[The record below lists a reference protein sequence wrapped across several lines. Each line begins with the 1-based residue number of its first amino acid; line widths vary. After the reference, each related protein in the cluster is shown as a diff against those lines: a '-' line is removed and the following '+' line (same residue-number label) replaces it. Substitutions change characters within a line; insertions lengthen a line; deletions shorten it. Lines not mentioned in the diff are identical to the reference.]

1 MYSVLSLYC
10 VTLQKHLKTCN
21 KMGVECPKGCGE
33 SIIREAVSLIDRIQQ
48 NNMYIR
54 TMEKRENIYSVQRE
68 SYKVVKMTSKLN
80 YSSRIV
86 NGIEL

>member
-1 MYSVLSLYC
+1 MHSVLSLYC

-48 NNMYIR
+48 NNMYIC
-54 TMEKRENIYSVQRE
+54 TMEKKENIYSVHRE
-68 SYKVVKMTSKLN
+68 DSYKVVKMTSKLN
-80 YSSRIV
+80 YGSRIV
-86 NGIEL
+86 NSI